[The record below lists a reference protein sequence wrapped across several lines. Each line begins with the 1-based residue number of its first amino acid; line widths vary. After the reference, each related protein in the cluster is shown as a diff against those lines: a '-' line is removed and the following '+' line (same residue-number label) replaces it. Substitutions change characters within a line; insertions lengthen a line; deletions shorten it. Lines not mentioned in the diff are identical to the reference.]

1 MLLGLLLFPF
11 MLVFIRGDRKVE
23 RGIKIKRLWSSILC
37 FFGGYR
43 IDVKF
48 EVDLPQDKPFIFCPN
63 HTSYLDI
70 VLMYLILPHQ
80 IAFLGMSEILKW
92 PIINLF
98 FKRGVD
104 IPVYREAGKKA
115 IDCLKPAAD
124 ELKNGRS
131 LVIFPEGKIPGE
143 VPKLA
148 PFKRGAF
155 ILAKE
160 NDTPIVPI
168 TFFNNWKLFSDHTD
182 LFGTAKPGTAIVKVH
197 QPIYPKDFQD
207 FLSLQRETYRII
219 DTELQDYGNK

>member
-1 MLLGLLLFPF
+1 LLFPF
-11 MLVFIRGDRKVE
+11 MLLLIRGERKVE
-23 RGIKIKRLWSSILC
+23 RGIKIKRLWSRILC

-43 IDVKF
+43 LDVEF
-48 EVDLPQDKPFIFCPN
+48 EMSLPKDQAFIFCPN

-70 VLMYLILPHQ
+70 VLMYLIIPHN

-104 IPVYREAGKKA
+104 IPVDRKAGIKA
-115 IDCLKPAAD
+115 IACLKPAEI

-131 LVIFPEGKIPGE
+131 LVIFSEGKIPNE

-148 PFKRGAF
+148 RFKRGAF
-155 ILAKE
+155 LLAKE
-160 NDTPIVPI
+160 NEIPIVPI

-182 LFGTAKPGTAIVKVH
+182 LFGPAKPGKVFVKVH
-197 QPIYPKDFQD
+197 KPIYPKDFQD
-207 FLSLQRETYRII
+207 SLSLQRETFRVI
-219 DTELQDYGNK
+219 DTALKDYGNK